1 MNDSHEIEID
11 RYIQGDMS
19 EEERKDFEHRLEHDP
34 SFNDAYQ
41 ATLAAH
47 KLIDEVGR
55 LELQSTLQGIE
66 EKAKTEVPVKRIKPR
81 PLMAVAAILVVI
93 LGVSLFFNLSGSMTT
108 AEVYDRYYEPYDP
121 PSVLR
126 DNIDEGSENWNK
138 AVEYYYAGNYE
149 DALQYFEISQNDNV
163 HFTTREFYQG
173 MSYLQLEHPDFVDAA
188 YYFNEVRLENS
199 DYKEQA
205 NWYYALAILK
215 NGRKI
220 EAKQVF
226 KEIVKNKTYNH
237 RKAKKILNS
246 KIEN

>member
-1 MNDSHEIEID
+1 
-11 RYIQGDMS
+11 
-19 EEERKDFEHRLEHDP
+19 
-34 SFNDAYQ
+34 
-41 ATLAAH
+41 
-47 KLIDEVGR
+47 
-55 LELQSTLQGIE
+55 
-66 EKAKTEVPVKRIKPR
+66 
-81 PLMAVAAILVVI
+81 MAVAAILVVI

>member
-1 MNDSHEIEID
+1 
-11 RYIQGDMS
+11 
-19 EEERKDFEHRLEHDP
+19 
-34 SFNDAYQ
+34 
-41 ATLAAH
+41 
-47 KLIDEVGR
+47 
-55 LELQSTLQGIE
+55 
-66 EKAKTEVPVKRIKPR
+66 
-81 PLMAVAAILVVI
+81 
-93 LGVSLFFNLSGSMTT
+93 MTT

-205 NWYYALAILK
+205 IW
-215 NGRKI
+215 
-220 EAKQVF
+220 
-226 KEIVKNKTYNH
+226 
-237 RKAKKILNS
+237 
-246 KIEN
+246 